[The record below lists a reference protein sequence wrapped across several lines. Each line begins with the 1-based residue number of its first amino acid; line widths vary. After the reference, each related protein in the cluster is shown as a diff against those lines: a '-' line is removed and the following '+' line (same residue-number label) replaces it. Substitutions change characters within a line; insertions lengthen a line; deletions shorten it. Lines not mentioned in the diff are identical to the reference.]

1 METINKN
8 EEYVKEEIT
17 RSMQHLSDKRV
28 QHAIKVQSYIR
39 SYVTDFLREA
49 GYIEIAPI
57 IISPLT
63 DPLNHPVYDP
73 KIHAYGGDM
82 WITQSMIFHK
92 QIAVQELKKIFI
104 MSPNVR
110 LETEEKSK
118 SGRHLYEF
126 TQIDVEALEKSREEM
141 MSLAEDMIIY
151 TISRMKKEHKE
162 ELEYFHRT
170 LPDYVK
176 PFPVITF
183 EEAEKKY
190 GKGFETPL
198 SKESSTPVW
207 VIDIPLKEREFYDR
221 EYPEKP
227 GILRDMDLIWP
238 EGFEEASSGG
248 EREYELS
255 QILDRIQKKGQTEE
269 QFKWFIELAKQ
280 GIKYTA
286 GFGIGI
292 ERFTR
297 FVCGVEKIE
306 DVTTFPKVPG
316 RISL

>member
-1 METINKN
+1 MEAINLN
-8 EEYVKEEIT
+8 DEYVRKEIEGSIK
-17 RSMQHLSDKRV
+17 HLSDLKV
-28 QHAIKVQSYIR
+28 QHAIKMQGYIR
-39 SYVTDFLREA
+39 SYVADFLRGA
-49 GYIEIAPI
+49 GYMEIAPI

-92 QIAVQELKKIFI
+92 QIAVQALKKIFI

-110 LETEEKSK
+110 LETEEKAET
-118 SGRHLYEF
+118 GRHLYEF
-126 TQIDVEALEKSREEM
+126 TQIDIEALEKSREEM
-141 MSLAEDMIIY
+141 MSLGDDLIVY
-151 TISRMKKEHKE
+151 TISRIKKEHPE

-170 LPDYVK
+170 LPDFKK
-176 PFPVITF
+176 PFPVITY

-190 GKGFETPL
+190 GKKFESAL
-198 SKESSTPVW
+198 SKASKSPVW

-221 EYPEKP
+221 EYPERP

-248 EREYELS
+248 EREFELPK
-255 QILDRIQKKGQTEE
+255 ILERIRKKDQTEE
-269 QFKWFIELAKQ
+269 QFKWFIELARQ
-280 GIKYTA
+280 GIKLST

-306 DVTTFPKVPG
+306 DVTAFPKIPG
-316 RISL
+316 KISL

>member
-1 METINKN
+1 MEAINLN
-8 EEYVKEEIT
+8 DEYVKKEIET
-17 RSMQHLSDKRV
+17 SIKHLSEPKV
-28 QHAIKVQSYIR
+28 QHAIKVQGFIR
-39 SYVTDFLREA
+39 QYVTEFLRES
-49 GYIEIAPI
+49 GYMEIAPI

-92 QIAVQELKKIFI
+92 QIAVQALKKIFI

-110 LETEEKSK
+110 LETEEKAET
-118 SGRHLYEF
+118 GRHLYEF
-126 TQIDVEALEKSREEM
+126 TQIDIEALEKSREEM
-141 MSLAEDMIIY
+141 MDLAEGIIIY
-151 TISRMKKEHKE
+151 TISKIKKEHPD
-162 ELEYFHRT
+162 ELEYFKRK
-170 LPDYVK
+170 LPDYSK

-183 EEAEKKY
+183 TEAEKKY
-190 GKGFETPL
+190 GKKFETAL
-198 SKESSTPVW
+198 SKEAKSPVW

-221 EYPEKP
+221 EYPDQP

-255 QILDRIQKKGQTEE
+255 QILDRIHKKGQTEE
-269 QFKWFIELAKQ
+269 QFKWFIELAKS
-280 GIKYTA
+280 GIKLTS

-306 DVTTFPKVPG
+306 DVTAFPKVPG

>member
-1 METINKN
+1 METLNQN
-8 EEYVKEEIT
+8 DDYVKSEIE
-17 RSMQHLSDKRV
+17 RSIKHLSDPKV

-49 GYIEIAPI
+49 GYTEIAPI

-110 LETEEKSK
+110 LETEEKAET
-118 SGRHLYEF
+118 GRHLYEF
-126 TQIDVEALEKSREEM
+126 TQIDIEALEKPREEM
-141 MSLAEDMIIY
+141 MSLAEDLIIY
-151 TISRMKKEHKE
+151 TISRIKKEHKE

-170 LPDYVK
+170 LPDYAI
-176 PFPVITF
+176 PFPVITYAD
-183 EEAEKKY
+183 AEKKY
-190 GKGFETPL
+190 GKKFEAKL
-198 SKESSTPVW
+198 SKDFKSPVW

-227 GILRDMDLIWP
+227 GILRDMDLYWP

-255 QILDRIQKKGQTEE
+255 QILDRIHKKDQTEE
-269 QFKWFIELAKQ
+269 QFKWFIELAKT
-280 GIKYTA
+280 GIKLTT

-297 FVCGVEKIE
+297 FVCGVDKIE
-306 DVTTFPKVPG
+306 EVTTFPKVPG

>member
-1 METINKN
+1 METLNQN
-8 EEYVKEEIT
+8 DDYVKSEIE
-17 RSMQHLSDKRV
+17 RSIKHLSDPKV

-49 GYIEIAPI
+49 GYTEIAPI

-110 LETEEKSK
+110 LETEEKAET
-118 SGRHLYEF
+118 GRHLYEF
-126 TQIDVEALEKSREEM
+126 TQIDIEALEKPREEM
-141 MSLAEDMIIY
+141 MSLAEDLIIY
-151 TISRMKKEHKE
+151 TISRIKKEHKE

-170 LPDYVK
+170 LPDYAK
-176 PFPVITF
+176 PFPVITYA
-183 EEAEKKY
+183 EAEKKY
-190 GKGFETPL
+190 GKKFEAKL
-198 SKESSTPVW
+198 SKDFKSPVW

-227 GILRDMDLIWP
+227 GILRDMDLYWP

-255 QILDRIQKKGQTEE
+255 QILDRIHKKDQTEE
-269 QFKWFIELAKQ
+269 QFKWFIELDKT
-280 GIKYTA
+280 GIKLTT

-297 FVCGVEKIE
+297 FVCGVDKIE